1 MFTTDDLGQ
10 SSTFRELKAIYY
22 VLLSFVEHLKHKRVK
37 IFTDNQSAAR
47 IVSVGSS
54 KVHLQSLALSIF
66 RFVFHTVL
74 LWKLSGFQDVLSS
87 GIWLEAAS
95 LSDSSLSDMVPGL
108 INLQLDAKAP
118 STVLKYK
125 SGWLRWREW
134 ALSKIGVPVIPAKPL
149 HIALF
154 ISELAKRS
162 SENNIGV
169 SSIESAVYAIK
180 WGHAMAGFEACPV
193 SHPLVKFAL
202 EGAKRRLARPVQPK
216 EPLSVSTVQAIA
228 THFASSA
235 SLSDLLGFA
244 GFFRI
249 DEIRNI
255 ALRDVSIHS
264 DHMSVYLP
272 QRKNDQ
278 YREGHTAFLARTGKV
293 TCPVAVTER
302 LIKLLP
308 QSSSALPLVRR
319 IVKAK
324 SKEYFH
330 CSLGVSVST
339 FREEFK
345 KHIRPFVSD
354 ISKYGTHSMKSG
366 AASNPAC
373 RKIAGDLLDI
383 HAGWRCESTKHR
395 YIKHDL
401 SERLAVSKELSI

>member
-1 MFTTDDLGQ
+1 M
-10 SSTFRELKAIYY
+10 
-22 VLLSFVEHLKHKRVK
+22 
-37 IFTDNQSAAR
+37 
-47 IVSVGSS
+47 
-54 KVHLQSLALSIF
+54 
-66 RFVFHTVL
+66 
-74 LWKLSGFQDVLSS
+74 
-87 GIWLEAAS
+87 
-95 LSDSSLSDMVPGL
+95 
-108 INLQLDAKAP
+108 
-118 STVLKYK
+118 VLKYK
-125 SGWLRWREW
+125 SGWLRWRKW

-235 SLSDLLGFA
+235 SLSDLRFLFILLVGFA

-264 DHMSVYLP
+264 DHMSVYVP

-278 YREGHTAFLARTGKV
+278 YREGYTAFLARTGKV

-308 QSSSALPLVRR
+308 QSSSAFPLVRR
-319 IVKAK
+319 IVKAR

-339 FREEFK
+339 LREEFK

-354 ISKYGTHSMKSG
+354 ISKYGTHSIKSG
-366 AASNPAC
+366 AASNPPC

-383 HAGWRCESTKHR
+383 HAGWRCESTNTD
-395 YIKHDL
+395 I
-401 SERLAVSKELSI
+401 LSIVLANV

>member
-1 MFTTDDLGQ
+1 MI
-10 SSTFRELKAIYY
+10 STIFSF
-22 VLLSFVEHLKHKRVK
+22 LS
-37 IFTDNQSAAR
+37 
-47 IVSVGSS
+47 
-54 KVHLQSLALSIF
+54 
-66 RFVFHTVL
+66 
-74 LWKLSGFQDVLSS
+74 DVLSS

-95 LSDSSLSDMVPGL
+95 LSESSLSDMVPGL
-108 INLQLDAKAP
+108 IDLQLDAKAP

-125 SGWLRWREW
+125 SGWLRWREC
-134 ALSKIGVPVIPAKPL
+134 ALSKIGQCSRYSWKTFAYRE
-149 HIALF
+149 LF
-154 ISELAKRS
+154 ISELAKCS
-162 SENNIGV
+162 SENNIDV

-180 WGHAMAGFEACPV
+180 WDHAMAGIEACPV
-193 SHPLVKFAL
+193 SHPLEKFAL
-202 EGAKRRLARPVQPK
+202 QGAKRRLARPVQPK

-235 SLSDLLGFA
+235 SLSDLRFLFILLVGFA

-264 DHMSVYLP
+264 DHMSVYVP

-278 YREGHTAFLARTGKV
+278 HREGHSAFLARTSKV
-293 TCPVAVTER
+293 TCLVAVTKR

-308 QSSSALPLVRR
+308 QSSSAFPLVRR

-330 CSLGVSVST
+330 SSLGVSVST
-339 FREEFK
+339 LREEFK
-345 KHIRPFVSD
+345 KHIKPFVSD
-354 ISKYGTHSMKSG
+354 ISKYDTNSMKSG

-383 HAGWRCESTKHR
+383 HAGWRCESTNHR
-395 YIKHDL
+395 YIKHGL
-401 SERLAVSKELSI
+401 NERLAVSKELSN

>member
-1 MFTTDDLGQ
+1 M
-10 SSTFRELKAIYY
+10 
-22 VLLSFVEHLKHKRVK
+22 
-37 IFTDNQSAAR
+37 
-47 IVSVGSS
+47 
-54 KVHLQSLALSIF
+54 
-66 RFVFHTVL
+66 
-74 LWKLSGFQDVLSS
+74 
-87 GIWLEAAS
+87 
-95 LSDSSLSDMVPGL
+95 
-108 INLQLDAKAP
+108 
-118 STVLKYK
+118 
-125 SGWLRWREW
+125 
-134 ALSKIGVPVIPAKPL
+134 

-235 SLSDLLGFA
+235 SLSDLRFLFILLVGFA

-308 QSSSALPLVRR
+308 QSSSA
-319 IVKAK
+319 
-324 SKEYFH
+324 F
-330 CSLGVSVST
+330 
-339 FREEFK
+339 
-345 KHIRPFVSD
+345 PF
-354 ISKYGTHSMKSG
+354 
-366 AASNPAC
+366 A
-373 RKIAGDLLDI
+373 
-383 HAGWRCESTKHR
+383 
-395 YIKHDL
+395 
-401 SERLAVSKELSI
+401 ELSNLSLRSIFIVVWVFLFPLSGRNLRSISSHLLVIFLSTAHIV

>member
-1 MFTTDDLGQ
+1 M
-10 SSTFRELKAIYY
+10 
-22 VLLSFVEHLKHKRVK
+22 
-37 IFTDNQSAAR
+37 IFTIFSF
-47 IVSVGSS
+47 
-54 KVHLQSLALSIF
+54 LS
-66 RFVFHTVL
+66 
-74 LWKLSGFQDVLSS
+74 DVLSS

-108 INLQLDAKAP
+108 IDLQLDAKAP

-235 SLSDLLGFA
+235 SLSDLRFLFILLVGFA

-249 DEIRNI
+249 DEISNT
-255 ALRDVSIHS
+255 ALRDVSIHC
-264 DHMSVYLP
+264 DHMSVYVP
-272 QRKNDQ
+272 
-278 YREGHTAFLARTGKV
+278 
-293 TCPVAVTER
+293 
-302 LIKLLP
+302 
-308 QSSSALPLVRR
+308 
-319 IVKAK
+319 
-324 SKEYFH
+324 
-330 CSLGVSVST
+330 
-339 FREEFK
+339 
-345 KHIRPFVSD
+345 
-354 ISKYGTHSMKSG
+354 
-366 AASNPAC
+366 
-373 RKIAGDLLDI
+373 
-383 HAGWRCESTKHR
+383 
-395 YIKHDL
+395 
-401 SERLAVSKELSI
+401 

>member
-1 MFTTDDLGQ
+1 MIFY
-10 SSTFRELKAIYY
+10 F
-22 VLLSFVEHLKHKRVK
+22 LS
-37 IFTDNQSAAR
+37 
-47 IVSVGSS
+47 
-54 KVHLQSLALSIF
+54 
-66 RFVFHTVL
+66 
-74 LWKLSGFQDVLSS
+74 DVLSS

-108 INLQLDAKAP
+108 IDLQLDARAP

-134 ALSKIGVPVIPAKPL
+134 ARSKFGVPVIPAKPL

-162 SENNIGV
+162 SENSIGV
-169 SSIESAVYAIK
+169 SPIESTVYAIK
-180 WGHAMAGFEACPV
+180 WGHAMAGIEACPV

-228 THFASSA
+228 THFASSV
-235 SLSDLLGFA
+235 SLSDLRFLFILLVGFA

-249 DEIRNI
+249 DEVRNI
-255 ALRDVSIHS
+255 ALRDISIHS
-264 DHMSVYLP
+264 DHMSVYVP

-278 YREGHTAFLARTGKV
+278 YREGHTAFLARTNKV

-302 LIKLLP
+302 LIKLLS
-308 QSSSALPLVRR
+308 QSSSAFPLVRR
-319 IVKAK
+319 IVKAR

-330 CSLGVSVST
+330 SSLGVSVST
-339 FREEFK
+339 LREEFK
-345 KHIRPFVSD
+345 KHIKPFVSD
-354 ISKYGTHSMKSG
+354 ISRYSTHSMKSG

-395 YIKHDL
+395 YIKHGL